1 MNVQIIRKDG
11 RPEWAIIPYEDYEN
25 LLAALEDKADAVTIA
40 EIMGRIQSSEEETIP
55 SAVVERLLTENPYRV
70 WREYRSFTLQ
80 EVADAA
86 GVSRAYISM
95 LENGDRD
102 NPSKDVLGAIAKKLA
117 IDPDDLG

>member
-25 LLAALEDKADAVTIA
+25 LISALEDKADAVTIA
-40 EIMGRIQSSEEETIP
+40 ETLERIQSGGEETIP
-55 SAVVERLLTENPYRV
+55 STVVERLLTGNPYRV
-70 WREYRSFTLQ
+70 WREYRGFTLQ

-102 NPSKDVLGAIAKKLA
+102 NPSRDVLGAIAKKLN

>member
-40 EIMGRIQSSEEETIP
+40 EIMERIQSGEEETIP

-70 WREYRSFTLQ
+70 WREYRGFTLQ

-102 NPSKDVLGAIAKKLA
+102 NPSRDVLGAIAKKLG
-117 IDPDDLG
+117 IDSDDLE